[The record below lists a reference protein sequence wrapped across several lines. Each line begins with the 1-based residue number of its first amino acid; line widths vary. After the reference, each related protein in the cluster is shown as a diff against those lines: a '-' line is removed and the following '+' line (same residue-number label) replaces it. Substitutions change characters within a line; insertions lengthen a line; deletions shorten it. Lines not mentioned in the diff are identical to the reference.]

1 MTLRGFPGLAAR
13 CAAALGATL
22 GLTVG
27 LGACAKTTI
36 DPSVTTAPAVQTST
50 TLPSGT
56 PAELLPRLLTE
67 VGKLS
72 DAIGNAD
79 HKTEQMDLVSNL
91 WDAVRPAIAADD
103 GVLVLTFDATIQL
116 CRTGTK
122 LNHPADA
129 DKCFRN
135 LQTLVD
141 SYLTQYP

>member
-1 MTLRGFPGLAAR
+1 MPHRAFRGRAAR
-13 CAAALGATL
+13 WAAAAVAA
-22 GLTVG
+22 LTI
-27 LGACAKTTI
+27 ASCAKTTI
-36 DPSVTTAPAVQTST
+36 DPSVTTAPAVQSTT
-50 TLPSGT
+50 TLPTGT

-79 HKTEQMDLVSNL
+79 HKTEQMNLVNNL

-116 CRTGTK
+116 CQTGVK

-135 LQTLVD
+135 LTTLAD
-141 SYLTQYP
+141 SYLAQYP

>member
-1 MTLRGFPGLAAR
+1 MHAR
-13 CAAALGATL
+13 RFLGVAAACGAAAVLGVVVP
-22 GLTVG
+22 G
-27 LGACAKTTI
+27 CAKTTI
-36 DPSVTTAPAVQTST
+36 DPSVTTAPAEQTTT
-50 TLPSGT
+50 TLPTGT

-79 HKTEQMDLVSNL
+79 HKSEQMSTINNV
-91 WDAVRPAIAADD
+91 WDAVRPAIAAND

-116 CRTGTK
+116 CQTGAR

-135 LQTLVD
+135 LTELVD
-141 SYLTQYP
+141 SYLAQHP

>member
-1 MTLRGFPGLAAR
+1 MPHRGFRGRAAR
-13 CAAALGATL
+13 CAAAVVAALMIAG
-22 GLTVG
+22 
-27 LGACAKTTI
+27 CAKTTI
-36 DPSVTTAPAVQTST
+36 DPSVTTAPAEQTTT

-79 HKTEQMDLVSNL
+79 HKTEQMDLVNNL
-91 WDAVRPAIAADD
+91 WDAVRPAIAAND

-116 CRTGTK
+116 CQTGVK

-135 LQTLVD
+135 LTTLAD
-141 SYLTQYP
+141 SYLAQYP